1 MKEDLVV
8 VLGIMLPWI
17 GTILGA
23 AMALFLK
30 RSLNPR
36 VNKTLSGFAAGVM
49 IAASVWSLLLPALE
63 MAEEAGVVPSIPA
76 VTGFLV
82 GALFLLLLDIL
93 IRWITRHS
101 SNPDGTT
108 SQSKRNMVMLAVTLH
123 NLPEGMAVGVTL
135 AGLIRGDAVTT
146 AAAMSLV
153 IGISV
158 QNFPEGA
165 IISMPLAAAG
175 KGKGRAFM
183 MGVLSGIVEPIG
195 ALVTLV
201 LTWLI
206 APALPYILAF
216 AAGAMI
222 YVVAEE
228 LIPQAQAGPHSYM
241 GTIGVTLGFAAMM
254 LLDTLLG

>member
-1 MKEDLVV
+1 MKEDFIVI
-8 VLGIMLPWI
+8 LGIFLPWI
-17 GTILGA
+17 GTILGS

-30 RSLNPR
+30 SSLNHIL
-36 VNKTLSGFAAGVM
+36 NKTLSGFAAGVM

-76 VTGFLV
+76 VTGFLA
-82 GALFLLLLDIL
+82 GALFLLVLDVL
-93 IRWITRHS
+93 IRKLERRYRLS
-101 SNPDGTT
+101 DGRPQT
-108 SQSKRNMVMLAVTLH
+108 SKNNMVMLAVTLH

-175 KGKGRAFM
+175 KGKWRGFL

-195 ALVTLV
+195 AVVTLV

-228 LIPQAQAGPHSYM
+228 LIPQAQARPHSYM
-241 GTIGVTLGFAAMM
+241 GTVGVTLGFAAMM